1 MAIAENSSPD
11 ATNEKS
17 DTIANE
23 ILGMILQD
31 PGMKAWYLEFIQ
43 GPDYPDYCPKRGT
56 LDEVDLKL
64 KFSSYNF

>member
-1 MAIAENSSPD
+1 MATAENSSPD

-31 PGMKAWYLEFIQ
+31 PGMKAWYLEFI
-43 GPDYPDYCPKRGT
+43 
-56 LDEVDLKL
+56 
-64 KFSSYNF
+64 